1 MIKDDSLYRNYLFK
15 ILFINSYVLYYKIFM
30 LNTIYMSDFIYDD
43 EIVNIIHIA
52 ILLKAMI
59 EKNLMKL
66 EAQKAEP
73 VSLTWY
79 EQ

>member
-43 EIVNIIHIA
+43 EIVNIIHIS
-52 ILLKAMI
+52 IL
-59 EKNLMKL
+59 
-66 EAQKAEP
+66 
-73 VSLTWY
+73 
-79 EQ
+79 